1 MLKRNQNQQ
10 QETKQQET
18 QQERTVFN
26 CKVTRVRETQNGAIY
41 FDMEV
46 NGVCI
51 SELRYVEYKTK
62 EGKDG
67 QMISFPSYQSKKNQK
82 WYNYVWFPVSR
93 ELRESIEVQ
102 ISDLLD
108 GGGEKM

>member
-10 QETKQQET
+10 QDNQ

-26 CKVTRVRETQNGAIY
+26 CKVTRVRETQNGSIY

-67 QMISFPSYQSKKNQK
+67 QMVSFPSYQSKKNQK
-82 WYNYVWFPVSR
+82 WYNYVWFPISK

-108 GGGEKM
+108 TGGDKM

>member
-10 QETKQQET
+10 QDNQ

-26 CKVTRVRETQNGAIY
+26 CKVTHVRETQNGAIY
-41 FDMEV
+41 FDMTV

-67 QMISFPSYQSKKNQK
+67 QMVSFPSYQSKKNQK
-82 WYNYVWFPVSR
+82 WYNYVWFPISK

>member
-10 QETKQQET
+10 QQEA
-18 QQERTVFN
+18 QQERTFFN

-51 SELRYVEYKTK
+51 SEFRYVEYKTK

-82 WYNYVWFPVSR
+82 WYNYVWFPISK

-108 GGGEKM
+108 GGGDKV

>member
-10 QETKQQET
+10 QETS

-67 QMISFPSYQSKKNQK
+67 QMISFPSYQSKKNEK
-82 WYNYVWFPVSR
+82 WYNYVWFPISK

>member
-1 MLKRNQNQQ
+1 MLKRSNQNQQ
-10 QETKQQET
+10 QDNQ

-82 WYNYVWFPVSR
+82 WYNYVWFPIST

>member
-1 MLKRNQNQQ
+1 MLKRNNQQ

-18 QQERTVFN
+18 GQERTVFD

-41 FDMEV
+41 FDMTV

-67 QMISFPSYQSKKNQK
+67 QMVSFPSYQSKKNQK
-82 WYNYVWFPVSR
+82 WYNYVWFPISK

-108 GGGEKM
+108 VGGDKM

>member
-1 MLKRNQNQQ
+1 MLKRNQQ

-18 QQERTVFN
+18 QQERTVFD

-41 FDMEV
+41 FDMTV

-51 SELRYVEYKTK
+51 SECRYVEYETK

-82 WYNYVWFPVSR
+82 WYNYVWFPISKD
-93 ELRESIEVQ
+93 LRESIEDQ

>member
-1 MLKRNQNQQ
+1 MLKRNNQQ
-10 QETKQQET
+10 QETKQQEA

-26 CKVTRVRETQNGAIY
+26 CIVTRVRETQNGAIY

-62 EGKDG
+62 DGKDG
-67 QMISFPSYQSKKNQK
+67 QMVSFPSYQSKKNQK
-82 WYNYVWFPVSR
+82 WYNYVWFPISK

>member
-1 MLKRNQNQQ
+1 MLKRNQNQ
-10 QETKQQET
+10 QQET

-51 SELRYVEYKTK
+51 SDLRYVEYKTK

-67 QMISFPSYQSKKNQK
+67 QMVSFPSYQSKKNQI
-82 WYNYVWFPVSR
+82 WYNYVWFPISK

-102 ISDLLD
+102 ISDLLE

>member
-1 MLKRNQNQQ
+1 MLKRNQNQ
-10 QETKQQET
+10 QQET

-67 QMISFPSYQSKKNQK
+67 HMISFPSYQSKKNQK
-82 WYNYVWFPVSR
+82 WYNYVWFPISK

-108 GGGEKM
+108 GGGEKK

>member
-1 MLKRNQNQQ
+1 MLKRNNQQ
-10 QETKQQET
+10 QETTQET
-18 QQERTVFN
+18 QQERTRFD
-26 CKVTRVRETQNGAIY
+26 CKVTRVRETQNGAIF

-82 WYNYVWFPVSR
+82 WYNYVWFPISK
-93 ELRESIEVQ
+93 ELREKIEVQ
-102 ISDLLD
+102 ISDLLSGGD
-108 GGGEKM
+108 GR

>member
-10 QETKQQET
+10 QDN
-18 QQERTVFN
+18 QQERTVFD

-51 SELRYVEYKTK
+51 SECRYVEYKTK

-67 QMISFPSYQSKKNQK
+67 QMISFPSYQSQKNKK

>member
-1 MLKRNQNQQ
+1 MLRRNQNQQ
-10 QETKQQET
+10 QETQQET
-18 QQERTVFN
+18 QQERTVFD

-41 FDMEV
+41 FDMTV

-51 SELRYVEYKTK
+51 SECRYVEYKTK

-82 WYNYVWFPVSR
+82 WYNYVWFPISK

-108 GGGEKM
+108 SGGDKM

>member
-1 MLKRNQNQQ
+1 MLRRNQNQQ
-10 QETKQQET
+10 QETQQEN

-82 WYNYVWFPVSR
+82 WYNYVWFPISK

>member
-10 QETKQQET
+10 QDNQ
-18 QQERTVFN
+18 QQERTVFD
-26 CKVTRVRETQNGAIY
+26 CRVTRVRETKNGAIY
-41 FDMEV
+41 FDMTV

-51 SELRYVEYKTK
+51 SELRYLEYKTK

-67 QMISFPSYQSKKNQK
+67 QMVSFPSYQSKKNQK
-82 WYNYVWFPVSR
+82 WYNYVWFPISK

-108 GGGEKM
+108 SGGEKM

>member
-10 QETKQQET
+10 QDNQ
-18 QQERTVFN
+18 QQERTVFD

-41 FDMEV
+41 FDMTV

-67 QMISFPSYQSKKNQK
+67 QMVSFPSYQSKKNQK
-82 WYNYVWFPVSR
+82 WYNYVWFPISK
-93 ELRESIEVQ
+93 ELREKIEVQ

-108 GGGEKM
+108 SGGEKM

>member
-1 MLKRNQNQQ
+1 MLKRNQNQ
-10 QETKQQET
+10 QQET

-82 WYNYVWFPVSR
+82 WYNYVWFPISK

>member
-1 MLKRNQNQQ
+1 MLKRNQNQ
-10 QETKQQET
+10 QQET

-51 SELRYVEYKTK
+51 SDLRYVEYKTK

-67 QMISFPSYQSKKNQK
+67 QMVSFPSYQSKKNQK
-82 WYNYVWFPVSR
+82 WYNYVWFPISK

>member
-1 MLKRNQNQQ
+1 MLRRNQNQQ
-10 QETKQQET
+10 QETQQEAG
-18 QQERTVFN
+18 QERTVFD

-41 FDMEV
+41 FDMTV

-51 SELRYVEYKTK
+51 SECRYVEYKTK

-82 WYNYVWFPVSR
+82 WYNYVWFPISK